1 MATQLSLRFPALRFL
16 ALRLLPVGSALSL
29 ASCMTQDPTVGARA
43 QSLSATEVERAMAH
57 IDREGRAIGLSA
69 SDQVSVRAVIV
80 DDDGAEHVRFDR
92 SHRGLRVIGGDFVS
106 HADGKGGFR
115 GFSASLRGSLEA
127 LSVTPALASE
137 RASAL
142 ARTAAPGS
150 IEVQGVELVIN
161 AHERAPA
168 LAYDVRLS
176 GMLPDQTPTE
186 PHVLIDARTGAVQDV
201 WDEVHTASGTGN
213 TLYSGAVTVEANP
226 LSNGFELRDLTR
238 ANGFRTT
245 DMRNKTS
252 GGATFT
258 DGDNVWG
265 NGATSDA
272 ASAGADAHFGHGM
285 TLDYFLDVHGRNGIN
300 GAGNAGYSRT
310 HYGRNYNNAFWT
322 NSCFCMTY
330 GDGDGSLLSP
340 LVALDVAGHEL
351 AHGVTST
358 SANLIYSGESGGLNE
373 GTSDIFGS
381 MVEFHVASAARPADY
396 LIGEDIYTPGTAG
409 DAFRYMHN
417 PDLNGKAKGC
427 WFQGVGS
434 LNVHDSSGVANHFF
448 YLLAEG
454 SDGDAATGLPASP
467 TCNASTVAGIG
478 RAAAEQIWYRALT
491 VYMTS
496 STSYAQAR
504 NATLSAATDLFG
516 AASAERAAVA
526 AAWSAVSVN

>member
-1 MATQLSLRFPALRFL
+1 MVTTRSLRFL
-16 ALRLLPVGSALSL
+16 AVAGALSL
-29 ASCMTQDPTVGARA
+29 AACMTQDPTVGARA
-43 QSLSATEVERAMAH
+43 QSLAAAEVERALAYV
-57 IDREGRAIGLSA
+57 DREGRAIGLGA
-69 SDQVSVRAVIV
+69 ADQVTVRAVIV
-80 DDDGAEHVRFDR
+80 DADGAEHVRFDR

-115 GFSASLRGSLEA
+115 GFSATMRESLAA
-127 LSVTPALASE
+127 LSVTPALAPE
-137 RASAL
+137 RAAAV
-142 ARTAAPGS
+142 ARAS
-150 IEVQGVELVIN
+150 IERSAQGPVTVEGVELVIN

-168 LAYDVRLS
+168 LAYDVHLS

-186 PHVLIDARTGAVQDV
+186 PHVLVDARTGAVQDV

-213 TLYSGAVTVEANP
+213 TLYSGAVTLETNP
-226 LSNGFELRDLTR
+226 ISNGFEMRDLTR
-238 ANGFRTT
+238 AGGFRTT
-245 DMRNKTS
+245 DMRNRTS
-252 GGATFT
+252 GGNTYT

-265 NGATSDA
+265 TGTTSNA
-272 ASAGADAHFGHGM
+272 ASAGSDAHYGQAM

-300 GAGNAGYSRT
+300 GNGNAGYSRT
-310 HYGRNYNNAFWT
+310 HYGRNYNNAFWS

-340 LVALDVAGHEL
+340 LVALDVAGHEM
-351 AHGVTST
+351 AHGVTSS
-358 SANLIYSGESGGLNE
+358 SAGLIYSGESGGLNE

-381 MVEFHVASAARPADY
+381 MVEFHTANPARPADY
-396 LIGEDIYTPGTAG
+396 FIGEDIYTPGTSG
-409 DAFRYMHN
+409 DAFRYMHH
-417 PDLNGKAKGC
+417 PELNGKAKGC
-427 WFQGVGS
+427 WYQGVGS

-467 TCNASTVAGIG
+467 TCNGSTVAGIG

-496 STSYAQAR
+496 STNYAQAR

-516 AASAERAAVA
+516 SSSAERAAVA